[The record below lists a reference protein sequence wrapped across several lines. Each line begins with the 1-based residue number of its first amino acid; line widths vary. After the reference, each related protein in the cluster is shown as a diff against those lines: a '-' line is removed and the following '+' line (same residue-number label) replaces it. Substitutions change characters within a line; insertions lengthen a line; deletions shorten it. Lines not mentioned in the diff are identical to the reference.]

1 MSRPYDNDAQI
12 FTFGVH
18 GTLNTR
24 DDVRGVA
31 GDVSVA
37 VGRTTN
43 GANLFDNGFDWRAR
57 ERVVEFWDE
66 DLGRNRQLRT
76 SEPGTAHQTNTEQD
90 RGIASQRLAAHV
102 LQQVDNAIERGTL
115 DRDKPLTIN
124 LVGFSHGGNVAI
136 QASDDIARGLRERGI
151 ESAIHLTTLST
162 PAYNNGGPEDP
173 ATARQQVQAQGVN
186 FAHSHFAV
194 QRDGVVDL
202 ARGDDVYNNGFTR
215 NTQYPAVSGHDIVA
229 NHGATQNPGAEN
241 YRDEISE
248 TMRRTF
254 NGLAPGRTRAE
265 GESGIEVAT
274 ADPNRLVSGNDAANR
289 QFAQALQGT
298 NGDRDAAAVALE
310 TIRNTPGYKPD
321 QDVAVIQGRNGNYI
335 VSQGQGDTALNAA
348 VPQANPGDFDRVAA
362 RMQQQEQTQTVAQN
376 DPSRQVAQ
384 NEPNP
389 ERTAPVRAV

>member
-1 MSRPYDNDAQI
+1 MSRPYDSDAQI

-76 SEPGTAHQTNTEQD
+76 SEPGTAHQTNNEQD

-173 ATARQQVQAQGVN
+173 ATARQQVQAQGVT
-186 FAHSHFAV
+186 FAHSHFSV

-202 ARGDDVYNNGFTR
+202 ARGDDLYNNGFTR

-229 NHGATQNPGAEN
+229 NHGATQNPGEQN

-265 GESGIEVAT
+265 TDNGIEVAT
-274 ADPNRLVSGNDAANR
+274 ADPNRLVPGNDAANR

-348 VPQANPGDFDRVAA
+348 VPQANPGDFERVAN
-362 RMQQQEQTQTVAQN
+362 QIAQA
-376 DPSRQVAQ
+376 PQPTQVAAVQ
-384 NEPNP
+384 PDQP
-389 ERTAPVRAV
+389 ERARTM